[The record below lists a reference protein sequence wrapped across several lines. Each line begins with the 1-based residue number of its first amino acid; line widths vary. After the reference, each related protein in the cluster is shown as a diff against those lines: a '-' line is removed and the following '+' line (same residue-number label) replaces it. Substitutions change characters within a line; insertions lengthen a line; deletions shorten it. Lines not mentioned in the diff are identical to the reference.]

1 MKIFKKHNR
10 EPKEADAPQQE
21 YARLGK
27 ALTRA
32 IVRDNIQVT
41 HNWKRFITVNFVR
54 GLFVG
59 LGSVV
64 GATLLVALVLWLL
77 NVFGGLPIVGDWFE
91 AISSALNK
99 SSAAE

>member
-1 MKIFKKHNR
+1 MKFFSKTKKHR
-10 EPKEADAPQQE
+10 QKQE
-21 YARLGK
+21 DKAEDYAKLGK

-41 HNWKRFITVNFVR
+41 HNWKRFITINFVR

-64 GATLLVALVLWLL
+64 GATLLVAIALWLL
-77 NVFGGLPIVGDWFE
+77 NVFGGLPVIGELFE
-91 AISSALNK
+91 SLQESLQRSPRID
-99 SSAAE
+99 

>member
-1 MKIFKKHNR
+1 MKFFSKTKKHR
-10 EPKEADAPQQE
+10 QKQAGKDED
-21 YARLGK
+21 YAKLGK

-41 HNWKRFITVNFVR
+41 HNWKRFITINFVR

-64 GATLLVALVLWLL
+64 GATLLVAIALWLL
-77 NVFGGLPIVGDWFE
+77 NAFGGLPVIGELFE
-91 AISSALNK
+91 SLQESLQRSPRID
-99 SSAAE
+99 